1 MRGNLL
7 QPIPMFPV
15 RFGDAG
21 ITIFAKIRSNVG
33 LIALSCA
40 RGISWSPDPN
50 ALVRIALPTWLGRLV
65 IVHSSQ

>member
-33 LIALSCA
+33 LIAFNCA
-40 RGISWSPDPN
+40 RGISWSPHPKRSRADSLTEV
-50 ALVRIALPTWLGRLV
+50 AW
-65 IVHSSQ
+65 